1 MSVYAENIRYV
12 KREELSITKYDNCID
27 RSPNGLLYAYSFYLD
42 KMAGKWDALVLN
54 DYEAVMPLVW
64 NNKWGIKY
72 LYQPPFTQQLGVF
85 SILPVTHSLLHA
97 FFQQL
102 ERYFKFAEIFIN
114 YQNSFDEVVAR
125 QNYILRLNKD
135 YALIAQ
141 QYKPDLVKNLKR
153 ARQFNLEYKELNDIS
168 LILNLYRD
176 HYGERLLHIKQKSY
190 QQFEKLCLVALD
202 KGLLISRIVTSQ
214 KEGVVAGAILIQSKN
229 RMHLLQSVTTHDGRQ
244 QEANHFLIDALIREF
259 SGQALIFDFE
269 GSEIPGIAHFY
280 RNFGSVNEPYF
291 YFRLN
296 KLPWPLRL
304 FKS

>member
-1 MSVYAENIRYV
+1 MSAYAENIRYV
-12 KREELSITKYDNCID
+12 KREELNLTKYDNCID
-27 RSPNGLLYAYSFYLD
+27 HSPNGLLYAYSFYLD

-64 NNKWGIKY
+64 NSKWGIKY

-85 SILPVTHSLLHA
+85 SFLPVTHSLLHT

-114 YQNSFDEVVAR
+114 YQNSFDGTVAR
-125 QNYILRLNKD
+125 QNYILRLNKE
-135 YALIAQ
+135 YTLIAQ

-153 ARQFNLEYKELNDIS
+153 CQQFNLEYKEIKDIS
-168 LILNLYRD
+168 LILNLYRY
-176 HYGERLLHIKQKSY
+176 HYGKRLPHIKRKSY

-202 KGLLISRIVTSQ
+202 KGSLISRTVVSQ
-214 KEGVVAGAILIQSKN
+214 KEDIVAGAILIRAKN

-244 QEANHFLIDALIREF
+244 QEGNHFLIDALIREF
-259 SGQALIFDFE
+259 SGQDLILDFE

-296 KLPWPLRL
+296 KLSWPLRL